1 MIHPAGTHPGPGA
14 AGVMHQA
21 AIFLLLVAGYF
32 LLGIAG
38 LQLQSAQT
46 GVTPVWPASGFAFAM
61 VYWFGLGQVVAILPA
76 MLLLGWLLGVPP
88 EAAVASAVGSMLEA
102 GVPAYL
108 LRRIG
113 VDPGLRHLRDAL
125 LFVAIGPVFGPLL
138 SASAGSLAF
147 QVLGSSEFD
156 LLRLWLLWW
165 LGNSLGFLIVGGL
178 GLVIAARRSVRI
190 RGGALMELLVA
201 CGAVIAIMGVG
212 MLQVTSISS
221 PLVLYLLIPAFILA
235 ARRGDQFPVLLLGV
249 LAMSVMLLSA
259 AWLPPESLTQTDLG
273 ILYLDVSLLWVVVF
287 TGMMISSAR
296 QEMYAREQ
304 VSWLVRHDPLTRL
317 LNRPAFMERLE
328 QALSELSQSAASHV
342 LLLLDLDRFKE
353 LNDAE
358 GYRAGDQVLRDV
370 GVLIGRELR
379 AGDIAARLDG
389 DEFAVLLEDCQLLD
403 ACAIAENIRG
413 VVERY
418 EYKGRH
424 GIHRVEVSAGLVELA
439 PGHSSP
445 EEALHDA
452 DRACYDAKR
461 AGRNRVWVYAGVSDD
476 DGA

>member
-1 MIHPAGTHPGPGA
+1 
-14 AGVMHQA
+14 
-21 AIFLLLVAGYF
+21 
-32 LLGIAG
+32 
-38 LQLQSAQT
+38 
-46 GVTPVWPASGFAFAM
+46 
-61 VYWFGLGQVVAILPA
+61 
-76 MLLLGWLLGVPP
+76 
-88 EAAVASAVGSMLEA
+88 
-102 GVPAYL
+102 
-108 LRRIG
+108 
-113 VDPGLRHLRDAL
+113 
-125 LFVAIGPVFGPLL
+125 
-138 SASAGSLAF
+138 
-147 QVLGSSEFD
+147 
-156 LLRLWLLWW
+156 
-165 LGNSLGFLIVGGL
+165 
-178 GLVIAARRSVRI
+178 
-190 RGGALMELLVA
+190 MELLVA

-235 ARRGDQFPVLLLGV
+235 ARRGDQFPVLVLGV

-259 AWLPPESLTQTDLG
+259 AWLPPESLAQTDLG

-328 QALSELSQSAASHV
+328 QALSGLSQSAASHV

-358 GYRAGDQVLRDV
+358 GY
-370 GVLIGRELR
+370 R